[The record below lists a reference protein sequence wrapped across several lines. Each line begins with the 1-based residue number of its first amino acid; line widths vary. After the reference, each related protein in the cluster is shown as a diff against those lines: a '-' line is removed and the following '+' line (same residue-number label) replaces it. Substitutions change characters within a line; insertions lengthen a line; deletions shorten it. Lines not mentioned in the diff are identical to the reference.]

1 MATTTLPQRWRVTG
15 TALSLGLA
23 ALALTACGATANQ
36 SLTEGGEADAV
47 APDRAGSARTEEG
60 AADGAA
66 VRDEAEAQDGDGGGT
81 LGTDVEAADR
91 DLIHT
96 ATMTVRVSD
105 VPEAADRA
113 KELTIEAGGYV
124 AAEHLTTP
132 AGRVPTAELTLRI
145 PNDGYEDALTGL
157 AELGDRSDL
166 ERSVDDVTDEVADV
180 ESRIATAETSL
191 ETLRGYLEEAE
202 DVDDL
207 LRIEQEIQDRQ
218 SELEAYQARL
228 ETLTNQTTY
237 STVHLSLDTP
247 DTYVEAPSGDA
258 VGFLEALRQ
267 GWGALV
273 AVALWIAVIM
283 GWALPFLAVAA
294 VVVVPVWWYR
304 GRRVRDALGGSARGA
319 GRSGRASVAV
329 TDDGGSAAGTGRGTE
344 PAGSGG
350 GVGDD
355 PEDGDGPGRDG

>member
-1 MATTTLPQRWRVTG
+1 MATTTFPQRWRVAG
-15 TALSLGLA
+15 AALPLGLA
-23 ALALTACGATANQ
+23 ALVLTACGATTQ
-36 SLTEGGEADAV
+36 SLTEGDDAGAASVERAD
-47 APDRAGSARTEEG
+47 SAQTDEG
-60 AADGAA
+60 AL
-66 VRDEAEAQDGDGGGT
+66 AEEEPQGEGGGGA
-81 LGTDVEAADR
+81 LGADVEAADR

-96 ATMTVRVSD
+96 ATMSVRVSD
-105 VPEAADRA
+105 VPEAAELA

-124 AAEHLTTP
+124 ASEQLRTP
-132 AGRVPTAELTLRI
+132 AGRVPTAQLALRI
-145 PNDGYEDALTGL
+145 PNDGYEDALADL

-180 ESRIATAETSL
+180 ESRIETAQTSL

-207 LRIEQEIQDRQ
+207 LRIEQEIQTRQ
-218 SELEAYQARL
+218 SELESYQARL

-273 AVALWIAVIM
+273 AVTLWIAVIA

-294 VVVVPVWWYR
+294 VVGVPVWWYLRKRTRRTR
-304 GRRVRDALGGSARGA
+304 GDSARDADRSAPVAAAVGGGPEA
-319 GRSGRASVAV
+319 GG
-329 TDDGGSAAGTGRGTE
+329 DGGTDSDDS
-344 PAGSGG
+344 GSGPG
-350 GVGDD
+350 N
-355 PEDGDGPGRDG
+355 EDGSEGAPGRDG